1 MLKRIELTAIYESCD
16 EGGFI
21 AYIEEIPGI
30 NTQGDTLENAKE
42 NLADAINL
50 MFQETSATVKKSFLP
65 KRKVIT
71 QTLSIDL

>member
-1 MLKRIELTAIYESCD
+1 MLKRIELTAIYEPCD

-21 AYIEEIPGI
+21 AYIQEIPGI

-42 NLADAINL
+42 NLADAINI
-50 MFQETSATVKKSFLP
+50 MFQETRSVFKKSFLP
-65 KRKVIT
+65 KRKIIT